1 MEFHPHDYQSYAI
14 SFVEE
19 HEKAVLL
26 LDMGL
31 G

>member
-1 MEFHPHDYQSYAI
+1 MRFIPHDYQKFAI
-14 SFVEE
+14 
-19 HEKAVLL
+19 EKLMELPEAGLF

>member
-1 MEFHPHDYQSYAI
+1 MIYNPYPYQQHAGDFVLEHPAAGL
-14 SFVEE
+14 F
-19 HEKAVLL
+19 

>member
-1 MEFHPHDYQSYAI
+1 MNFKPYPYQQHCI
-14 SFVEE
+14 EQLVESSI
-19 HEKAVLL
+19 KGLF

>member
-1 MEFHPHDYQSYAI
+1 MKFIPHDYQKFAI
-14 SFVEE
+14 DFIKS
-19 HEKAVLL
+19 HEISALL

>member
-1 MEFHPHDYQSYAI
+1 MNFIPHDYQKFAI
-14 SFVEE
+14 DFIED